1 MEKKLTDQDYWL
13 AAEKAYIDYK
23 NLIFIP
29 EISAEEKN
37 HIVHVASSVLMTRD
51 RFMMGGS
58 FVQAI
63 VDNNL
68 YQAVNRADSTM
79 QKCLCFMSAVQNH
92 VRAEP
97 SPKIFEP
104 SETN

>member
-1 MEKKLTDQDYWL
+1 MELTQQDYWL
-13 AAEKAYIDYK
+13 AAEKAYLDYK
-23 NLIFIP
+23 DLIHIP
-29 EISAEEKN
+29 FPVSNEEKA

-51 RFMMGGS
+51 KFMTGGS
-58 FVQAI
+58 FVQAV

-68 YQAVNRADSTM
+68 YQAANRADSTM
-79 QKCLCFMSAVQNH
+79 QKCLCFMSAICNN
-92 VRAEP
+92 VRATS

>member
-1 MEKKLTDQDYWL
+1 METKLTDQDYWL
-13 AAEKAYIDYK
+13 AAEKAYIDYQ
-23 NLIFIP
+23 NLIFLP
-29 EISAEEKN
+29 SISKEEKN

-58 FVQAI
+58 FVQAV

-68 YQAVNRADSTM
+68 YQAANRADSTM
-79 QKCLCFMSAVQNH
+79 QKCLCFMSAICNH
-92 VRAEP
+92 VRVES

-104 SETN
+104 AETN